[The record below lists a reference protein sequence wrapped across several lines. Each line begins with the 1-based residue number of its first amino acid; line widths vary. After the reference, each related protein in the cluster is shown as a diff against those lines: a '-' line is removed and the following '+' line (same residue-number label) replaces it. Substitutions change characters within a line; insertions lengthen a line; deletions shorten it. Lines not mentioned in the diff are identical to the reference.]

1 MMNGGYLP
9 ADAPKTDRELLLQ
22 IYHELQIIS
31 ETLKGPD
38 GNSGLCAEVRQL
50 QRDRWYLAGAIA
62 VLLLLVTSGRLL
74 DLILTFR

>member
-1 MMNGGYLP
+1 MNGGYLP

-62 VLLLLVTSGRLL
+62 VLLLLVTAGRLS
-74 DLILTFR
+74 DLLFMFR